1 MTENND
7 KLLADFFAENRQE
20 ITDNGFTRRVIR
32 RLPDRGKRLANL
44 WTANGFTRRV
54 IRRLPDRGKRLANLW
69 TAIGFTLAAVLFV
82 ALDGIRLIGD
92 ALRETFTCMLENSV
106 QADPRSLVIAGL
118 VLLYLMYRKIASLA

>member
-20 ITDNGFTRRVIR
+20 ITD
-32 RLPDRGKRLANL
+32 
-44 WTANGFTRRV
+44 NGFTRRV

>member
-20 ITDNGFTRRVIR
+20 ITD
-32 RLPDRGKRLANL
+32 
-44 WTANGFTRRV
+44 NGFTRRV

-106 QADPRSLVIAGL
+106 QADPRSLVIAGME
-118 VLLYLMYRKIASLA
+118 LLYLMSRKIASLAYHYPHLLPRSINLASRHHTPF